1 MNHPNL
7 LLFGFAYI
15 LLSSSLLRS
24 QAPNPVEDQGTL
36 IKITART
43 VVVDVVVTDKNGK
56 AVPNLQKESFQISED
71 GKPQTISFF
80 DPHFPISA
88 SEALSPTPLP
98 ANTFTNVPS
107 VAPNEAI
114 NVLLMDALNT
124 QTDDQAYYRLQMAKY
139 LALLPPNI
147 RIGIFML
154 SERLRLIQGFTED
167 SNALRAAINKFA
179 ANPSPSAL
187 LSTPA
192 ESGAQNTLTNMI
204 REQATTTGSAQ
215 LADSAA
221 ALQGF
226 LQQEASFESNQRTL
240 RTLYAMQALAQ
251 YLAGVPGR
259 KNLIWFVGSFPLCS
273 PGIGTSTIGCPY
285 EDEYRKTVNMLAG
298 ARVSVY
304 PIDAVGVAAP
314 NGNIGGPSAA
324 PTAPPVAM
332 ASSAPGSATTV
343 GPPAPGG
350 FGYINREIWAEQ
362 TGGKTYHGND
372 LKSELEAAIDNGSRY
387 YSLAYVPTN
396 TNESGRERKIEVRV
410 PSGKYTLSYRRGYF
424 EQTVKEQKAAE
435 SAPATDP
442 LRPLMDRGM
451 PNFSELHYRIK
462 VAPAVN
468 QPSAASPHAGDNAD
482 LKPPFTRYTIGF
494 SLNTDGLNLVP
505 DPDGVRR
512 KPIEVALLAYSQS
525 GQLLNWQVRTIG
537 LAIRP
542 EQWAI
547 AQSSGIPF
555 HFDFDAPAGDVYLRT
570 GVYDTSSSKAGTLEI
585 PLSAITLAVK

>member
-1 MNHPNL
+1 
-7 LLFGFAYI
+7 
-15 LLSSSLLRS
+15 
-24 QAPNPVEDQGTL
+24 
-36 IKITART
+36 
-43 VVVDVVVTDKNGK
+43 
-56 AVPNLQKESFQISED
+56 
-71 GKPQTISFF
+71 
-80 DPHFPISA
+80 
-88 SEALSPTPLP
+88 
-98 ANTFTNVPS
+98 
-107 VAPNEAI
+107 
-114 NVLLMDALNT
+114 MDALNT
-124 QTDDQAYYRLQMAKY
+124 QTADQAYYRLQMAKY

-154 SERLRLIQGFTED
+154 SEKLRLIQGFTED
-167 SNALRAAINKFA
+167 SNALRTAINKFA

-192 ESGAQNTLTNMI
+192 ESQAQSVLTNMI
-204 REQATTTGSAQ
+204 LQQASQTGSAQ

-226 LQQEASFESNQRTL
+226 MQQEASFETNQRTL

-259 KNLIWFVGSFPLCS
+259 KNLIWFVGTFPICF

-285 EDEYRKTVNMLAG
+285 QEEEQKTITMLAA
-298 ARVSVY
+298 ARVSIY
-304 PIDAVGVAAP
+304 TIDAGGIAAP
-314 NGNIGGPSAA
+314 FGEIGGPIPPPSAA
-324 PTAPPVAM
+324 SLPTASGEPT
-332 ASSAPGSATTV
+332 SATTISAPV
-343 GPPAPGG
+343 PGG
-350 FGYINREIWAEQ
+350 FRYTSSEIWTEQ
-362 TGGKTYHGND
+362 TGGKSYHGND
-372 LKSELEAAIDNGSRY
+372 LKSELAAAIDNGSRY
-387 YSLAYVPTN
+387 YTLAYVPTN
-396 TNESGRERKIEVRV
+396 NKELGNERKIEVKV

-424 EQTVKEQKAAE
+424 EKTLNEQKAAE

-462 VAPAVN
+462 VAPAIN
-468 QPSAASPHAGDNAD
+468 QPTDASPHAGDNAD

-512 KPIEVALLAYSQS
+512 KPIEVALLAYSQK

-570 GVYDTSSSKAGTLEI
+570 GVYDTLSSKAGTLEI
-585 PLSAITLAVK
+585 PLSSLTLVLK